1 MCMYVPVWKIHC
13 HSYLYIYLHIL
24 ICSLASLFITS
35 FAMRII
41 IQAYSNAGKLS
52 HLQNPQNMLCK
63 LQKINIL
70 HLIKHKNLRSN

>member
-41 IQAYSNAGKLS
+41 QAYSNAGKLS

-63 LQKINIL
+63 LQKINIS
-70 HLIKHKNLRSN
+70 HLIKHKNLRLN